1 MGEVDFER
9 YVTLSR
15 AEFYQMV
22 SAVEKLDVIKRFY
35 TRNEYLS
42 DSDLRTILDIP
53 EKKKEED

>member
-22 SAVEKLDVIKRFY
+22 SAVEKIDVIKRFY

>member
-15 AEFYQMV
+15 AEFYEMV
-22 SAVEKLDVIKRFY
+22 SAVEKIDVIKRFY

-42 DSDLRTILDIP
+42 DSDLRTILNIP

>member
-15 AEFYQMV
+15 AEFYQMT
-22 SAVEKLDVIKRFY
+22 SAVEKIDVIKRFY